1 MAEHLSIHATAKS
14 IVGTPF
20 LDDRGFT
27 TTGAAFRLQTTWKK
41 LMKVVV
47 LGAGLSGVLCAY
59 YLNKDGFDVTVVDRQ
74 PVAANE
80 TSHANGSLIC
90 LGHSYPWASPAAPG
104 ILLKSLMR
112 DDQALRLSLK
122 FSPRMWAWLF
132 KFLLECPRNRAD
144 RHAASRLRLA
154 SYSQSLMGE
163 VVDDA
168 KLQFHH
174 TDRGL
179 LYIYRNES
187 TMKHGVEQ
195 MRVLENNGLPIR
207 IVNPT
212 EVAAIEPSLE
222 PVKNEF
228 VGAVYVP
235 SDGTGDARLFT
246 VELAKALEGRGVK
259 FLYNTD
265 VKGLNVASD
274 RVVSVE
280 TSRGPIEA
288 ETFVVAMGSYSPLLL
303 RPHGIKL
310 DVFPVKGYSMTV
322 PIENL
327 DQAPVIGGLDEDNL
341 LAFSCLGDKLRLTA
355 TAQFVGYDTS
365 HAASDFRH
373 MTQAA
378 KSLYPTIGNYSK
390 AKYWAG
396 LRPATPDGNTRF
408 GSAKYPN
415 LILNTGQ
422 GSMGWTMACGSG
434 RITAD
439 LVAGRKPAIDIREM
453 VLRN

>member
-1 MAEHLSIHATAKS
+1 
-14 IVGTPF
+14 
-20 LDDRGFT
+20 
-27 TTGAAFRLQTTWKK
+27 
-41 LMKVVV
+41 MKVVV
-47 LGAGLSGVLCAY
+47 LGAGLSGVLSAY
-59 YLNKDGFDVTVVDRQ
+59 YLNKDGHDVTVVDRQ
-74 PVAANE
+74 PIAANE

-104 ILLKSLMR
+104 ILLKSLIH
-112 DDQALRLSLK
+112 DDQALRLSPKL
-122 FSPRMWAWLF
+122 SPRMWSWLL
-132 KFLLECPRNRAD
+132 KFLLECPRSRAD

-154 SYSQSLMGE
+154 AYSQSLMAS
-163 VVDDA
+163 VIDDA

-195 MRVLENNGLPIR
+195 MRVLEENGLPIK
-207 IVNPT
+207 IINAD
-212 EVAAIEPSLE
+212 EVAAIEPSLR
-222 PVKNEF
+222 PVKSEF

-246 VELAKALEGRGVK
+246 VELAKTLEARGVK
-259 FLYNTD
+259 FLYNAD
-265 VKGLNVASD
+265 IRGLNVAGG
-274 RVVSVE
+274 RVVSVD
-280 TSRGPIEA
+280 TSRGSIA
-288 ETFVVAMGSYSPLLL
+288 ADTFVAAMGSYTPLLL
-303 RPHGIKL
+303 RSHGIKL
-310 DVFPVKGYSMTV
+310 DIFPVKGYSMTI
-322 PIENL
+322 PIDNPDE
-327 DQAPVIGGLDEDNL
+327 APVIGGLDEDNL
-341 LAFSCLGDKLRLTA
+341 LAFSRLGDKLRLTA

-365 HAASDFRH
+365 HTVDDFRH

-378 KSLYPTIGNYSK
+378 KSLYPTIGDYAN

-408 GSAKYPN
+408 GPAKYPN

-434 RITAD
+434 RVTAD
-439 LVAGRKPAIDIREM
+439 IVAGRRPAIDISEM
-453 VLRN
+453 VFRN